1 MLEINQFTYGW
12 LTPLLAYVMSVTG
25 SLLALRCMVRA
36 RGYSGH
42 GGWIATG
49 AVALGGTGIWVMH
62 FIAMLGF
69 SVHNATIRYDIPVT
83 ILSAVIAMGVVWL
96 GLSIVVNRHG
106 GEGFALCVGGAI
118 TGLGVGAMHYSGMYA
133 MKTDVA
139 VRFDPWIVFL
149 SLVVAV
155 VAATAALW
163 FALHVDGL
171 VATIGAA
178 LIMGIAVCGMHYTGM
193 FAMRA
198 HVAEHVSAPS
208 GAQAGQLLTP
218 LIIAVSMVTM
228 LLLLQVGITDID
240 EPDLS
245 RIRGQYASRYWPV
258 PERPRRRFRSE
269 DRPRPRFRADDF
281 PTEKFDPRHRR
292 MDG

>member
-1 MLEINQFTYGW
+1 MLEIDQFTYGW
-12 LTPLLAYVMSVTG
+12 LTPTLAYIMSVTG

-36 RGYSGH
+36 RNGNGH

-49 AVALGGTGIWVMH
+49 AIALGGTGIWVMH

-69 SVHNATIRYDIPVT
+69 SVQQTTIRYNIPIT
-83 ILSAVIAMGVVWL
+83 LLSAAIAMLVVWM
-96 GLSIVVNRHG
+96 GLSIVVHQHG
-106 GEGFALCVGGAI
+106 DVFALLVGGAI

-133 MKTDVA
+133 MKTDAA
-139 VRFDPWIVFL
+139 VRYDPWIVFL
-149 SLVVAV
+149 SLVIAV

-163 FALHVDGL
+163 FALHVRGVL
-171 VATIGAA
+171 ATIGAA

-193 FAMRA
+193 FSMRA
-198 HVAEHVSAPS
+198 HIAEHIVAPS

-228 LLLLQVGITDID
+228 LMLLQVGITDVD

-245 RIRGQYASRYWPV
+245 RIRGQYASRYWPAREEE
-258 PERPRRRFRSE
+258 PERGPRIS
-269 DRPRPRFRADDF
+269 PDDF
-281 PTEKFDPRHRR
+281 PTETFKPSRR
-292 MDG
+292 EW

>member
-1 MLEINQFTYGW
+1 MLEIDQFTYGW
-12 LTPLLAYVMSVTG
+12 LTPVLAYVMSVTG

-36 RGYSGH
+36 RNGDGH

-69 SVHNATIRYDIPVT
+69 SVRNATIRYDIPVT
-83 ILSAVIAMGVVWL
+83 LFSAAIAMGVVWV
-96 GLSIVVNRHG
+96 GLSIVVRRHG
-106 GEGFALCVGGAI
+106 DIQALLAGGTI

-133 MKTDVA
+133 MKTDAA
-139 VRFDPWIVFL
+139 VRYDPWIVLL
-149 SLVVAV
+149 SLVIAV

-163 FALHVDGL
+163 FTLHVRGL
-171 VATIGAA
+171 AATIGAA

-193 FAMRA
+193 FSMRA
-198 HVAEHVSAPS
+198 HVAEHMHAPA

-218 LIIAVSMVTM
+218 LIVAVSMVTM
-228 LLLLQVGITDID
+228 VTLLQVGLSEID

-245 RIRGQYASRYWPV
+245 RIAGQRASRYWPSQDGGGRG
-258 PERPRRRFRSE
+258 PSDETARGTFRH
-269 DRPRPRFRADDF
+269 
-281 PTEKFDPRHRR
+281 RHRR
-292 MDG
+292 W